1 MFTQVC
7 VLPGAVKLAVFPLSV
22 MIRYLEEQL
31 RGEFSVLQSRYSF
44 RNLYSEAKRTSLDNA
59 LDNMLKLHCLKLR
72 SVVNIRLLFFPLRQ
86 DLSSNLD
93 WP

>member
-31 RGEFSVLQSRYSF
+31 RGEFSVLQCRYGF
-44 RNLYSEAKRTSLDNA
+44 RNLNSEAKSTSLDNA
-59 LDNMLKLHCLKLR
+59 LDTHVQITLSETEVCCKRQASLML
-72 SVVNIRLLFFPLRQ
+72 
-86 DLSSNLD
+86 
-93 WP
+93 

>member
-31 RGEFSVLQSRYSF
+31 RGEFSVLQCRYSF
-44 RNLYSEAKRTSLDNA
+44 KNLYSEAKSTSIDN
-59 LDNMLKLHCLKLR
+59 
-72 SVVNIRLLFFPLRQ
+72 VVDTRVQIT
-86 DLSSNLD
+86 LSETEVCYKSQASLMV
-93 WP
+93 

>member
-31 RGEFSVLQSRYSF
+31 RGEFSVLQYNTIQYSLK
-44 RNLYSEAKRTSLDNA
+44 NLNSEAKSTSLDNA
-59 LDNMLKLHCLKLR
+59 VGNMLKLHCLKLR
-72 SVVNIRLLFFPLRQ
+72 SVVNVRLL
-86 DLSSNLD
+86 
-93 WP
+93 

>member
-31 RGEFSVLQSRYSF
+31 RGEFSVLQCRYSLK
-44 RNLYSEAKRTSLDNA
+44 NLNSEAKSTSLDNA
-59 LDNMLKLHCLKLR
+59 VGNMLKLHWLKLR
-72 SVVNIRLLFFPLRQ
+72 SVVNIRLL
-86 DLSSNLD
+86 
-93 WP
+93 